1 MKRHAV
7 VSPVNRERNLLGNLT
22 YTYDTICDD
31 KKIRIGKNRENMTL
45 NRDQAIAQGIRTQN
59 AVDLGIIL
67 RNRRKKMGYT
77 QEELADM
84 LGFSSRLV
92 GEIERGRGTVGI
104 DKVLLYAT
112 TLGIDIV
119 AFER

>member
-1 MKRHAV
+1 
-7 VSPVNRERNLLGNLT
+7 
-22 YTYDTICDD
+22 
-31 KKIRIGKNRENMTL
+31 
-45 NRDQAIAQGIRTQN
+45 
-59 AVDLGIIL
+59 
-67 RNRRKKMGYT
+67 MGYT